1 MMRFFLAIL
10 SVCAVAV
17 LGAGAGVVW
26 FLNEASRDLPDYAQ
40 LAEYEPPVVTRLH
53 AADGRLLAEYATERR
68 VFVPIEAIPRRVVD
82 AFVAAEDQNFW
93 IHPGIDPQGIARAAV
108 ANVEHL
114 ARGRRPEG
122 ASTITQ
128 QVARNFLLNDD
139 LRLERKVQEMI
150 LAVRIEQALTKAQIL
165 ELYLNQIFLGFRSY
179 GVAAA
184 ALNYF
189 NKSLDELTL
198 AEAAYL
204 AALPKAPNNYHPIRR
219 PDAAVARRNWV
230 VSRMVAEGFVTAE
243 EAEAARAEPL
253 TVRRRDETEVVA
265 DAGYFAEEVRREIV
279 ERYGE
284 DVLYRGG
291 LSVRTTLDPALQS
304 IATRAMRDGLVE
316 VDRRYGYRG
325 PLAAI
330 DPGEGWEG
338 RLAAVERPAG
348 VGGWRLAMVIE
359 AGRQEAEIGFA
370 DGTRGRIPLAE
381 LRWARRVQPD
391 GSLGRAVE
399 RASQALSAGE
409 VVLVEPAGPDERGR
423 APAEGA
429 WSLRQ
434 VPEVQGGLVAMDPHT
449 GRVLAMVGGF
459 SPDISSFNRA
469 TQAWR
474 QPGSSF
480 KPFVYMAALE
490 NGFTPSSLVLDAP
503 FVYDPGF
510 GQPLWRPENY
520 SQQFYGPT
528 PLRVGMERS
537 RNLMTVRLA
546 HNVGMDKVVE
556 TARQFGVVDDLQP
569 FLPMSLGAGETT
581 VMRMATGY
589 AMIVNGGRA
598 ISPTLVDRIQDRKG
612 RTVFRHDTRD
622 CAGCSG
628 VAFSERTTVPDPPD
642 ERPVVADPRV
652 AYQMTLMLEGVVR
665 RGTAAGSVGASL
677 SRPVAG
683 KTGTTNEERDAW
695 FVGFTPDL
703 VVGLYV
709 GFDQPRG
716 MGRGATGGGIA
727 APIFRDVMVEATA
740 DEPPVPFRVPP
751 GVRLV
756 RVDAATGQLPGP
768 DTRVAVWDAFL
779 PGTEPTPAVEVL
791 DGSSDGVAWLRP
803 GAGAQAPRP
812 GGVSA
817 APRAAPVTGTGGLY

>member
-26 FLNEASRDLPDYAQ
+26 FLNEASRDLPDHAQ
-40 LAEYEPPVVTRLH
+40 LSRYEPPVVTRLH
-53 AADGRLLAEYATERR
+53 AGDGRLLAEYATERR
-68 VFVPIEAIPRRVVD
+68 VFVPFEAIPKRVVD

-150 LAVRIEQALTKAQIL
+150 LAVRIEQALSKQQIL

-198 AEAAYL
+198 AETAYL
-204 AALPKAPNNYHPIRR
+204 AALPKAPNNYHPTRR
-219 PDAAVARRNWV
+219 TDAAVARRNWV
-230 VSRMVAEGFVTAE
+230 ISRMAAEGFVTAE

-253 TVRRRDETEVVA
+253 VVRRRDDTEVVA

-279 ERYGE
+279 GRYGE

-291 LSVRTTLDPALQS
+291 LSVRTTLDPRLQS
-304 IATRAMRDGLVE
+304 IATRALRRGLVE
-316 VDRRYGYRG
+316 IDRRWGYRG
-325 PLAAI
+325 PVASI
-330 DPGEGWEG
+330 DAGPGWEQ

-348 VGGWRLAMVIE
+348 IGDWRLAAVLD
-359 AGRQEAEIGFA
+359 AGRQDAEIGFA
-370 DGTRGRIPLAE
+370 DGSRGRIPLAE
-381 LRWARRVQPD
+381 LRWARRAQPN
-391 GSLGRAVE
+391 GGLGRAVD
-399 RASQALSAGE
+399 RASAALAVGE
-409 VVLVEPAGPDERGR
+409 VVLVEPAGPDDRGR
-423 APAEGA
+423 PAPQGTFA
-429 WSLRQ
+429 LRQ
-434 VPEVQGGLVAMDPHT
+434 VPGVQGGLVAMDPHT

-459 SPDISSFNRA
+459 SPEISSFNRA

-474 QPGSSF
+474 QPGSAF

-528 PLRVGMERS
+528 PLRVGMELS

-546 HNVGMDKVVE
+546 HNIGMDKVVQ
-556 TARQFGVVDDLQP
+556 TARQFGVVQDLQP

-598 ISPTLVDRIQDRKG
+598 VQPTLIDRIQDRKG
-612 RTVFRHDTRD
+612 RTVFRHDRRE
-622 CAGCSG
+622 CAGCAGVTFAGQSG
-628 VAFSERTTVPDPPD
+628 VPDPPD
-642 ERPVVADPRV
+642 ERQVVADPRV

-665 RGTAAGSVGASL
+665 RGTAAGSVGRSL
-677 SRPVAG
+677 DRPVAG
-683 KTGTTNEERDAW
+683 KTGTTNDERDAW

-709 GFDQPRG
+709 GFDQPRP

-727 APIFRDVMVEATA
+727 APIFRDVLVEALA
-740 DEPPVPFRVPP
+740 EEPPVPFRVPP

-768 DTRVAVWDAFL
+768 GTRAAIWDAFL
-779 PGTEPTPAVEVL
+779 PGTEPTPAPEVL
-791 DGSSDGVAWLRP
+791 DGSSDGVAWLRQGP
-803 GAGAQAPRP
+803 GGQAPRP
-812 GGVSA
+812 GGVSTLPA
-817 APRAAPVTGTGGLY
+817 APPVTGTGGLY